1 MKRIIIAAA
10 LVTAIGQSHAQ
21 TLFSFGAGSAVT
33 TIDRS
38 ATFDALAIP
47 NIDLTGYT
55 ENLLAITALPDGRA
69 GGDSPVLSG
78 FSGGYYAPVAQDVP
92 FVSIRPTDTALM
104 FGVEFAYGNWVFRS
118 GLDLIWE
125 TYRNGNLV
133 GSGLETAVSVE
144 PFSSPPIVGWQ
155 NAAGFDE
162 LRVWTPFF
170 NVNLN

>member
-55 ENLLAITALPDGRA
+55 ENLLAITALPA
-69 GGDSPVLSG
+69 GQSIFFDPVFLG
-78 FSGGYYAPVAQDVP
+78 FNGGFYAPHDVP

-104 FGVEFAYGNWVFRS
+104 FGVEFAYGNTVIEQ